1 MHNSLFKVIQG
12 NNYDWKFP
20 FDPLKICIAAVQ
32 VVVVVHA
39 FIIHKKMK
47 GCIYYID
54 ASFILHTWF
63 FLRKYPGLSRVGFLN
78 IRMYADVANN
88 EKLLLFFL
96 CMTSVFIRCA

>member
-20 FDPLKICIAAVQ
+20 FDPLKICIAAVY
-32 VVVVVHA
+32 VVVVHA
-39 FIIHKKMK
+39 FIIHRKMK
-47 GCIYYID
+47 GYMYYND
-54 ASFILHTWF
+54 ASFILHIRSF
-63 FLRKYPGLSRVGFLN
+63 IRKYPDWAELAFLN
-78 IRMYADVANN
+78 IRIYADVANN